1 MPCGGIPGNI
11 APGDITPSGIIP
23 GRGLPGLPALGDIMA
38 GAGMTVGYMP
48 GEGTPGEPGCEPG
61 VTRGGKLEG
70 TVGRSSQDA
79 IGCEAA
85 IS

>member
-11 APGDITPSGIIP
+11 APGDITP
-23 GRGLPGLPALGDIMA
+23 GRGLPGLPALGDITA

-48 GEGTPGEPGCEPG
+48 GEGTPGEPGWQPG
-61 VTRGGKLEG
+61 VTRAGKLEG